1 MNIQINKILPKE
13 HYQIMSIR
21 VNGTII
27 APMQQS
33 KHFCDELIWIKGT
46 QKSQLLYFDFI
57 ILIFSCRI
65 TLFDTY

>member
-13 HYQIMSIR
+13 HYQIMSVR

-33 KHFCDELIWIKGT
+33 KHFCDELIWIK
-46 QKSQLLYFDFI
+46 
-57 ILIFSCRI
+57 RI
-65 TLFDTY
+65 KKNMFRGALV

>member
-27 APMQQS
+27 ALMQQS
-33 KHFCDELIWIKGT
+33 KHFCDELIWIKKT
-46 QKSQLLYFDFI
+46 KKS
-57 ILIFSCRI
+57 
-65 TLFDTY
+65 LFRGALV

>member
-13 HYQIMSIR
+13 HYQIMSVR

-33 KHFCDELIWIKGT
+33 KQLFDELIWIKRAK
-46 QKSQLLYFDFI
+46 KSQY
-57 ILIFSCRI
+57 SK
-65 TLFDTY
+65 TLV

>member
-13 HYQIMSIR
+13 HYQMMSIR

-33 KHFCDELIWIKGT
+33 KHFCDEIIWIKRT
-46 QKSQLLYFDFI
+46 PEYHFRVALVRFARLEIITFTYFI
-57 ILIFSCRI
+57 
-65 TLFDTY
+65 

>member
-1 MNIQINKILPKE
+1 MKCINAMNIQINKILPKE

-33 KHFCDELIWIKGT
+33 KHFCDELIWIKRT
-46 QKSQLLYFDFI
+46 KKSF
-57 ILIFSCRI
+57 FSGA
-65 TLFDTY
+65 LV

>member
-13 HYQIMSIR
+13 HYQIMSVR

-46 QKSQLLYFDFI
+46 KKSKSRDALV
-57 ILIFSCRI
+57 
-65 TLFDTY
+65 

>member
-1 MNIQINKILPKE
+1 MKCINAMNIQINKILPKE

-33 KHFCDELIWIKGT
+33 KHFCDELIWIKRI
-46 QKSQLLYFDFI
+46 KKN
-57 ILIFSCRI
+57 IFRGA
-65 TLFDTY
+65 LV

>member
-1 MNIQINKILPKE
+1 MKCINAMNIQINKILPKE

-33 KHFCDELIWIKGT
+33 KHFFDELIWIKRT
-46 QKSQLLYFDFI
+46 QKYHFRGALV
-57 ILIFSCRI
+57 
-65 TLFDTY
+65 

>member
-13 HYQIMSIR
+13 HYQMMSIR

-33 KHFCDELIWIKGT
+33 KHFFDELIWIKRT
-46 QKSQLLYFDFI
+46 QKSQFMGALV
-57 ILIFSCRI
+57 
-65 TLFDTY
+65 